1 MRFSPTPDAL
11 ASPASGTRPRW
22 AEPAR
27 RLRAARRLAAPLS
40 TAPMMPRV
48 LALAL
53 SALVLAAPLAGC
65 AGPQEAAGP
74 PVPVISEEEAALLR
88 DEVARLREENADLRE
103 ALNLQRQSGERG
115 QTVAVLSSDLL
126 FESGSAA
133 LSPEAAAELS
143 NVAATLRAQYPGRT
157 IRVEGYTDSNPIGPA
172 LAQRFPTNWELSAAR
187 AAVVARE
194 LQALGFDPARMEVV
208 GLGEYQPLA
217 TNATPEGRQQN
228 RRVRIAALSD

>member
-1 MRFSPTPDAL
+1 MRYSAVL
-11 ASPASGTRPRW
+11 
-22 AEPAR
+22 
-27 RLRAARRLAAPLS
+27 LAAL
-40 TAPMMPRV
+40 M
-48 LALAL
+48 
-53 SALVLAAPLAGC
+53 LAGC
-65 AGPQEAAGP
+65 GGTQEVTEPA
-74 PVPVISEEEAALLR
+74 VPSLSEEDAALLR
-88 DEVARLREENADLRE
+88 AEVDRLRQENADLRE

-133 LSPEAAAELS
+133 LSPSAAAELAD
-143 NVAATLRAQYPGRT
+143 VAATLRAQYAGRT
-157 IRVEGYTDSNPIGPA
+157 VRVEGYTDSNPIGPA
-172 LAQRFPTNWELSAAR
+172 LAQRYPTNWELSAAR

-194 LQALGFDPARMEVV
+194 LQALGFDPAQMEVV